1 MPTEAEIRMANE
13 RLLSLLRS
21 EHEKVAADAINDYT
35 RTKMRE
41 DGFTRRWLEPIT
53 ITNADFDR
61 QADTVLPVKVVDKE
75 PGSPAAITVGFG
87 TLPQNAFIRGSRYR
101 IPFCRLLSPRFTED
115 VARLAT
121 WVMDI
126 RQVISDNAM
135 KDLLAEEDARTL
147 AALNSLMLGPN
158 TPVPYNGNVPQW
170 ETIEGGISRETLLDA
185 LMIINRGPSQ
195 LESHT
200 VLVNNVFIKHIAKWG
215 RDEMGGNLA
224 EDVLQNGWSE
234 LSLYNKRWIVTIK
247 RNLIA
252 DNTMYMLADPRFI
265 GKFYEWEPPTMY
277 VDNRAF
283 MIEFFLY
290 ETIGIGIGH
299 SGGVTRADFLGI

>member
-1 MPTEAEIRMANE
+1 MLTEAEIRLANE
-13 RLLSLLRS
+13 RLWSLLQS
-21 EHEKVAADAINDYT
+21 GQEKVAIDAVNDYT

-41 DGFTRRWLEPIT
+41 DGFTRRWMEPIS

-61 QADTVLPVKVVDKE
+61 QADTVLPVKVIDKE
-75 PGSPAAITVGFG
+75 PGSPAAISIAFG
-87 TLPQNAFIRGSRYR
+87 TLPRNVFIRGSRYR
-101 IPFCRLLSPRFTED
+101 IPFCRLVSPRFTED

-121 WVMDI
+121 WTMDI

-135 KDLLAEEDARTL
+135 KDLLAEEDARWIEEMN
-147 AALNSLMLGPN
+147 ALMLGPN
-158 TPVPYNGNVPQW
+158 VPVPYNGNVAQW
-170 ETIEGGISRETLLDA
+170 ETIEGGISRETLMDA

-200 VLVNNVFIKHIAKWG
+200 VLVNTVFIKHVAKWG
-215 RDEMGGNLA
+215 RDEMGGDIS
-224 EDVLQNGWSE
+224 EQVLRNGWAE
-234 LSLYNKRWIVTIK
+234 LELYNKKWIVTIK

-265 GKFYEWEPPTMY
+265 GKFFEWEPPTMY
-277 VDNRAF
+277 VDQRAY

-290 ETIGIGIGH
+290 ETVGGGIGH
-299 SGGVTRADFLGI
+299 SGGITRADFLGV